1 MPYLCWLA
9 LISRCFFFLPFSLTF
24 NFSRKPLTDCYFSA
38 ASFRWQQMFWAAPW
52 VFFIIIFF
60 FLVRSVKRNLLILP
74 TCMGCVL
81 LARRLAYPFCP
92 FPRVWRI
99 IKNYLKKALLW
110 AKDLA
115 APEKKIEEKQNTQ
128 QNVRG
133 TRKWKTNT
141 FVSLDGFW
149 KPSSWRQCLNDY
161 MNDWTNDG
169 RCYQQLLAKSQ
180 ILG

>member
-1 MPYLCWLA
+1 MFRGVGGAKKLA
-9 LISRCFFFLPFSLTF
+9 AYTYMIIYALFVLACSYFPVFFFLPFSLTF

-115 APEKKIEEKQNTQ
+115 APEKKN
-128 QNVRG
+128 R
-133 TRKWKTNT
+133 RKTKYT
-141 FVSLDGFW
+141 
-149 KPSSWRQCLNDY
+149 
-161 MNDWTNDG
+161 
-169 RCYQQLLAKSQ
+169 AKCQ
-180 ILG
+180 RD